1 MSKKSIHQTRALAA
15 WRQAHPEGLMG
26 RLLDLH
32 QRDPAKA
39 ATLAY
44 YADKY
49 AMRFGQPYTLLD
61 DVAAWPRQDS
71 MPALEDTLRQIL
83 APDTLEIRQYP
94 ALYVARIVSNGVA
107 HHSYDG
113 DTRIAALVRA
123 AYGELEQYL
132 RFRLFNAINNQ
143 PVRLLAD
150 REHLARLVGLLE
162 NLELMDIGLAASTVF
177 AKKLE
182 PLLRTYL
189 ERTGDA
195 LEVRLHGGAWWVS
208 SKDHEKVSGK
218 TFSAAL
224 AHLAIRLLYRK
235 QQDPC
240 PLCGGLG
247 RIDDIPC
254 WKCDPEDRRK

>member
-1 MSKKSIHQTRALAA
+1 MSQKSIHQTRALAA
-15 WRQAHPEGLMG
+15 WRRAHPEGLVG

-32 QRDPAKA
+32 LHDPAKA
-39 ATLAY
+39 RTLAY

-49 AMRFGQPYTLLD
+49 ALQFGQGYGLLE
-61 DVAAWPRQDS
+61 DVAAWPKEGS
-71 MPALEDTLRQIL
+71 MSALEDTLRQML
-83 APDTLEIRQYP
+83 APGVSLEIRRYP
-94 ALYVARIVSNGVA
+94 ALYLVKIVSNGVA
-107 HHSYDG
+107 HHSYEG
-113 DTRIAALVRA
+113 DTRIAALIHA

-132 RFRLFNAINNQ
+132 RFALFNAINNQ

-150 REHLARLVGLLE
+150 REHLVRLVNLLE
-162 NLELMDIGLAASTVF
+162 NLEVMGRGLAASMVF

-189 ERTGDA
+189 ERCGDK
-195 LEVRLHGGAWWVS
+195 LEVRRREGAWWVS
-208 SKDHEKVSGK
+208 SKDQGK

-224 AHLAIRLLYRK
+224 ARMAIRLLYSK

-240 PLCGGLG
+240 PVCGGLG

-254 WKCDPEDRRK
+254 WKCDGEDWLI